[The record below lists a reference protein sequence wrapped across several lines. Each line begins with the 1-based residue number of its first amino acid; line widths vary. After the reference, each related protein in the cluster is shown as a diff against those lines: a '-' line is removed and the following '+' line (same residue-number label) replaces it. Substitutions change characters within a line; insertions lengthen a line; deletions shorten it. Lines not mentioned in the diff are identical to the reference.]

1 LETEPNLDPE
11 LTTDPDPKL
20 QIITDPAGSGYTTL
34 EKRLSKNVYR
44 NLLPMQNFLKH
55 GKLQFFW
62 SKSLYPTI
70 VRGCLTCA
78 DH

>member
-55 GKLQFFW
+55 GKLQFFLVKITVPYYVL
-62 SKSLYPTI
+62 SG
-70 VRGCLTCA
+70 VV
-78 DH
+78 